1 MPTYAQQYDEV
12 QSYVQSKNWNGLNG
26 WLIANAVVPVTKGDV
41 VSLITLLT
49 LTLPVK
55 SKLFNR
61 ASVYKATSDL
71 LGERA
76 DKVLKGLE

>member
-12 QSYVQSKNWNGLNG
+12 RSYVQSKNWNGLNG
-26 WLIANAVVPVTKGDV
+26 WLIANAVIPVTRGDV
-41 VSLITLLT
+41 VALITLLT

-55 SKLFNR
+55 SKLVHR

-71 LGERA
+71 LGDRA
-76 DKVLKGLE
+76 DKILKGLE